1 MKLEEDYQSLT
12 ENLGR
17 QNLRLPHFKAKFP
30 KVHIDNLFWS
40 ILNFQVKTSILY
52 IILTSLSPYNY
63 AHYSTS

>member
-30 KVHIDNLFWS
+30 KVHIDNLF
-40 ILNFQVKTSILY
+40 
-52 IILTSLSPYNY
+52 
-63 AHYSTS
+63 